1 MTHSVLVAEDE
12 HHIVEAL
19 TFLMERAGF
28 RVSVACDGPTAIEMV
43 RRDHPDLL
51 LLDIM
56 LPGCDGFEVLELL
69 KAGADTRRTRVIILT
84 AKGREVDRRRAR
96 ELGVDDYITKPF
108 ANRDVVERVT
118 ALLRRPRQ
126 DPKAASE
133 RDPATRAGC
142 ASTEA

>member
-1 MTHSVLVAEDE
+1 MKVLVVEDE
-12 HHIVEAL
+12 KKIASLVRKGLEAHGFLVESSQNGD
-19 TFLMERAGF
+19 EGF
-28 RVSVACDGPTAIEMV
+28 VLATSRFYDVVV
-43 RRDHPDLL
+43 
-51 LLDIM
+51 LDIM

-69 KAGADTRRTRVIILT
+69 KAGPDTRRTRVIILT

-126 DPKAASE
+126 DLKAVSE
-133 RDPATRAGC
+133 RDPVTRTGC
-142 ASTEA
+142 DSTEA